1 MTRIRLS
8 TMAALLAAATASLSN
23 VPASAQGAYPD
34 KPVHLLVGR
43 PPGGVADIAARVIG
57 QHLSRRW
64 KEQVVVEN
72 RPGGGGVIA
81 VRAALQAPADGASVL
96 VAADSDFTINRF
108 VLKSW
113 QPSYDTDII
122 PVARLTFN
130 PVVLVAPA
138 NAPYS
143 TVQQLI
149 QAAKADPG
157 GITFATAGTGSSPH
171 LVGEYFGSKAGIDI
185 RHIPYNGGPG
195 AAAAAAGGHV
205 GLAVIAVSSAAPLVQ
220 SGNVKVIGLSTKSR
234 LPFLPDWPTIAEGG
248 IPDFEA
254 NIWTGLFIKA
264 GTPPGVIEKLD
275 NDVRAVLAD
284 PVAVKEL
291 EDVGAIPAPLF
302 GKEFATEIAR
312 DQERNGALVRRLKIL
327 TD

>member
-8 TMAALLAAATASLSN
+8 IAALLAAAAASLSHG
-23 VPASAQGAYPD
+23 SALAQSTYPD

-57 QHLSRRW
+57 QHLSKRW
-64 KEQVVVEN
+64 KEQVVIEN

-81 VRAALQAPADGASVL
+81 VRATLQAPADGAALL

-113 QPSYDTDII
+113 QPSYDTDIVPI
-122 PVARLTFN
+122 ARLTFN

-138 NAPYS
+138 KAPYS

-157 GITFATAGTGSSPH
+157 GVTFATAGTGSSPH
-171 LVGEYFGSKAGIDI
+171 LVGEYFGSQAGIDI
-185 RHIPYNGGPG
+185 RHIPYSGGPA

-234 LPFLPDWPTIAEGG
+234 LSFLPDWPTIAEGG

-264 GTPPGVIEKLD
+264 GTSPEVIEKLR

-284 PVAVKEL
+284 PAAVKEL
-291 EDVGAIPAPLF
+291 EDVGAVPAPLF
-302 GKEFATEIAR
+302 AKEFETEIAR

>member
-8 TMAALLAAATASLSN
+8 TIAALLTAATATAWFAD
-23 VPASAQGAYPD
+23 VPALAQTMYPD
-34 KPVHLLVGR
+34 KPVRLLVGR
-43 PPGGVADIAARVIG
+43 PPGGVADIAGRVLG
-57 QHLSRRW
+57 QHLSKRW
-64 KEQVVVEN
+64 KEHVVVEN

-81 VRAALQAPADGASVL
+81 VRATLQAPADGTTVL

-113 QPSYDTDII
+113 QPSYDTDIVPI
-122 PVARLTFN
+122 ARLTFN

-157 GITFATAGTGSSPH
+157 GITFATAGAGSSPH
-171 LVGEYFGSKAGIDI
+171 LVGEYFGSRAGIDI

-195 AAAAAAGGHV
+195 AASAAAGGHV

-220 SGNVKVIGLSTKSR
+220 SATSR
-234 LPFLPDWPTIAEGG
+234 
-248 IPDFEA
+248 
-254 NIWTGLFIKA
+254 
-264 GTPPGVIEKLD
+264 
-275 NDVRAVLAD
+275 
-284 PVAVKEL
+284 
-291 EDVGAIPAPLF
+291 
-302 GKEFATEIAR
+302 
-312 DQERNGALVRRLKIL
+312 
-327 TD
+327 